1 MKLLL
6 FVLVCSSG
14 LISSS
19 SAWSPPITIHSCSRK
34 TSDCSR
40 LFSTG
45 DDLSFPQEPSETQ
58 RQQEMIL
65 EKMALQGADRIK
77 AMDIPERAKR
87 AMLAE
92 ALEDQIFDLTEQL
105 EGFVDENG
113 MITDREK
120 AVEIAKSTKSLQI
133 QYNDLVS
140 GKPSAILDA
149 LNAMGK
155 SE

>member
-1 MKLLL
+1 M
-6 FVLVCSSG
+6 
-14 LISSS
+14 
-19 SAWSPPITIHSCSRK
+19 
-34 TSDCSR
+34 
-40 LFSTG
+40 
-45 DDLSFPQEPSETQ
+45 SFPQEPSETQ

-133 QYNDLVS
+133 QYNELVS

-155 SE
+155 E